1 MTAVLA
7 GLVVVALA
15 AAARGI
21 ARALRRQGVSRR
33 LHSERAAGD
42 EALLVRSLPDPPR
55 WLGGWLEAAALDL
68 DPARAWWGWLLISAV
83 LALTLFVFAGV
94 GVACLVIAVLT
105 LGPVLVLRTRRGQGD
120 LRVERELP
128 AALEAVARS
137 LRSGA
142 SLRQALAEAGS
153 VTPGRLGRELALVG
167 RRVEHGVP
175 LVEALERMA
184 DAHPLPGVRLTVAA
198 LCLGVETGGAQARA
212 VDGVAS
218 TLRDRLAVAA
228 EVRALSSQAR
238 MSALVIGLAPI
249 AFGAFAIATDP
260 RTGAFLFHTPLG
272 LTLVAAGCGLDA
284 VGWLWMQRLVR
295 VPA

>member
-1 MTAVLA
+1 MTEALA
-7 GLVVVALA
+7 ALVVVALA

-21 ARALRRQGVSRR
+21 TRAVRREGVARR
-33 LHSERAAGD
+33 LHGARAPGH
-42 EALLVRSLPDPPR
+42 EAPPVRSLPNAPP
-55 WLGGWLEAAALDL
+55 WLGGWLEAAAVDL

-83 LALTLFVFAGV
+83 LASSLLVFAGA
-94 GVACLVIAVLT
+94 GAACLVLAVLT
-105 LGPVLVLRTRRGQGD
+105 LGPVLVLRSRRGQGD

-142 SLRQALAEAGS
+142 SLRQALAEAAS
-153 VTPGRLGRELALVG
+153 VTPGRLGRELASVG
-167 RRVEHGVP
+167 RRVEHGAP
-175 LVEALERMA
+175 LVEALEGMA
-184 DAHPLPGVRLTVAA
+184 VANILPGVRLTVAA

-218 TLRDRLAVAA
+218 TLRDRLGVAA

-249 AFGAFAIATDP
+249 AFGGFAIATDP

-272 LTLVAAGCGLDA
+272 LTLVAIGCGLDA